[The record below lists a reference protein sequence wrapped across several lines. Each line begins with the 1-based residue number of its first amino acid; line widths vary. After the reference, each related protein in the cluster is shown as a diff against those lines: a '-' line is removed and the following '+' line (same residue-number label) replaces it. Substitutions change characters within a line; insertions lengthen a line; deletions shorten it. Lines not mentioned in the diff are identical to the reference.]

1 MSQPS
6 PATSSAAPAPQA
18 AVTAAQFQQMQS
30 AVQHLLTQQQQQAA
44 AAAAAPVRT
53 KLPKLPPPSKFRGE
67 SGFRVDAWI
76 RELQR
81 QFEYYDPDFA
91 SDDLRIRFAVAFM
104 EDLAAQ
110 WWLDAAPTLRQ
121 EQHGAAITWNVFV
134 QALHTRF
141 RPLES
146 ALVARQQLEQLQQ
159 GSQSVDQY
167 AHRFQAV
174 LTAIKDMSEAD
185 KVYRFVVNL
194 RNAVKQKVLQEGHK
208 TLREA
213 IQSAASHEAA
223 YKFSRPHPAQSYP
236 RFAPYTRSDAS
247 GSVPMDINNVESEY
261 QEEDDESFGG
271 AVGSTVSA
279 FPESAFNALA
289 AKLTAHMDQRINA
302 VVQQRRGAF
311 PPRRSNDRVPGLTPE
326 ELERCMRNGLCLLCK
341 KHGHMKRECPEHIKP
356 HASRLGK

>member
-1 MSQPS
+1 MQVP
-6 PATSSAAPAPQA
+6 
-18 AVTAAQFQQMQS
+18 AAQFQQMSS
-30 AVQHLLTQQQQQAA
+30 ALQHLMSQHQQQAA
-44 AAAAAPVRT
+44 AAAVAPARA

-67 SGFRVDAWI
+67 SGFRVDSWI

-81 QFEYYDPDFA
+81 HFNYYEPDFA
-91 SDDLRIRFAVAFM
+91 SDEPRIRYAVAFM
-104 EDLAAQ
+104 EDLAAE
-110 WWLDAAPTLRQ
+110 WWLDVAPALQQ
-121 EQHGAAITWNVFV
+121 EQQGRISWNAFV
-134 QALHTRF
+134 DALNKRF

-146 ALVARQQLEQLQQ
+146 ALVARQTLEHLLQ

-174 LTAIKDMSEAD
+174 LTSIKDMSEAD

-194 RNAVKQKVLQEGHK
+194 RGGVKQKVLQEGHK

-223 YKFSRPHPAQSYP
+223 YRFSRPHPAQSFP
-236 RFAPYTRSDAS
+236 RFAAHARSDAS

-261 QEEDDESFGG
+261 KEEEDESF
-271 AVGSTVSA
+271 VGTASSTVSA

-311 PPRRSNDRVPGLTPE
+311 PPRRANDLVPGLSPE
-326 ELERCMRNGLCLLCK
+326 ELERCMRNGLCLFCK
-341 KHGHMKRECPEHIKP
+341 QHGHMKRECPERNKQRT
-356 HASRLGK
+356 SRLGK